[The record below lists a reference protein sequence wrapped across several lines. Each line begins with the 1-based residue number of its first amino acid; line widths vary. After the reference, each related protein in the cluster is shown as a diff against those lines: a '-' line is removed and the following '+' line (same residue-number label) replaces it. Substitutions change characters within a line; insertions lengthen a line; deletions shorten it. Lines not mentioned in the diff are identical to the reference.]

1 MEALIKEIYNNI
13 IEGQASAVKEEV
25 QEALNAGIPAS
36 VILNE
41 GMISAITEVGRLFEI
56 GEFYVPEMLIA
67 SRAMQSGLT
76 LLEPYL
82 KEADVKSAGKVVIGT
97 VKGDLHD
104 IGKNLVAMMLKGAG
118 FEIIDL
124 GTDVAPE
131 KFVETAREQGVQI
144 VALSALL
151 TTTMPSMKATIE
163 ALTTAGL
170 RDQVKV
176 MIGGAPITQSYA
188 DQIGA
193 DGYSSDASRA
203 IATAISLVQT
213 Q

>member
-13 IEGQASAVKEEV
+13 IEGQAGAVKEEV
-25 QEALNAGIPAS
+25 QAALDAGIPAS

-131 KFVETAREQGVQI
+131 KFVETAREQDAQI
-144 VALSALL
+144 MALSALL
-151 TTTMPSMKATIE
+151 TTTMPSMKTTIE
-163 ALTTAGL
+163 ALTAAGL

-176 MIGGAPITQSYA
+176 MIGGAPITQCYA

-193 DGYSSDASRA
+193 DGYSPDASRA